1 MEEEF
6 DASTD
11 PIEVIRRLRRSLG
24 RVFHDANNP
33 LAIVSGNAQ
42 FLLELGKSK
51 GLGRDLVQPIED
63 IDEASERV
71 AAGLRDIA
79 KLRDRIAEYL
89 AQLER
94 EGTS

>member
-1 MEEEF
+1 M
-6 DASTD
+6 
-11 PIEVIRRLRRSLG
+11 IRRLRRELG

-42 FLLELGKSK
+42 FLLEFGKSMD
-51 GLGRDLVQPIED
+51 LGRDVVQPIED

-79 KLRDRIAEYL
+79 VLRDRIEEYL
-89 AQLER
+89 RQLE
-94 EGTS
+94 TSELRDRQALE